1 MAKNAK
7 NTAVL
12 SEEEYLLR
20 ERTWKDTTFFIVLK
34 QFSRNK
40 LALFGLAI
48 VAALVLMG
56 LLAPIISPYDY
67 AAIDPINAN
76 KGPSAAHWFGTDAY
90 GRDILSRI
98 FYGARTSLL
107 IGVGSGLLG
116 TFLGVVLGSI
126 SGYFG
131 GVTEMVILRAC
142 DVLQS
147 IPNMLLCIIVSQ
159 TMGRGLLPTVIALS
173 LYSVP
178 QVVRTVRAT
187 MLSLREQE
195 FIEAA
200 RAINCSNLRIL
211 LSHLLPNSLSPV
223 IVSFSMTIGMK
234 IIASAGLSYLGLG
247 VQEPIAEW
255 GAMIAAGKT
264 QLRYAPHIVLFP
276 GLFVA
281 LVVMAFNFV
290 GDGLRDSL
298 DPKQRR

>member
-1 MAKNAK
+1 MAE
-7 NTAVL
+7 NTAVVP
-12 SEEEYLLR
+12 EEEYLLR

-48 VAALVLMG
+48 VILLVLMG
-56 LLAPIISPYDY
+56 LFAPLLAPYDY
-67 AAIDPINAN
+67 AAIDPINAS
-76 KGPSAAHWFGTDAY
+76 KGPSAAHWFGTDTY

-116 TFLGVVLGSI
+116 SVIGIVFGSI

-131 GVTEMVILRAC
+131 GLVEMIILRAC

-159 TMGRGLLPTVIALS
+159 TMGRGLLPTVVALS

-178 QVVRTVRAT
+178 QVVRIVRST

-211 LSHLLPNSLSPV
+211 MSHLLPNSLSPV
-223 IVSFSMTIGMK
+223 IVSFSLTVGMK

-290 GDGLRDSL
+290 GDGLRDAL